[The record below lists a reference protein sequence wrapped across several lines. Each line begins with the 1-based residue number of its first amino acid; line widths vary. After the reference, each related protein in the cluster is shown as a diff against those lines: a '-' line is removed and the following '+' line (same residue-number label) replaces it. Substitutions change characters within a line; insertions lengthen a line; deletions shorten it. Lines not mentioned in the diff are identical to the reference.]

1 MTVTDI
7 VNDLLKYN
15 MITTEAALVLLKAE
29 AEALAAKSVQ
39 VQPIQTFPYNPP
51 FKVGDVDWTWD
62 PHRQPIW
69 YTTNTGATLKTE
81 E

>member
-7 VNDLLKYN
+7 VNDLLEYN

-39 VQPIQTFPYNPP
+39 VQHIQTLPYKPYEA
-51 FKVGDVDWTWD
+51 DWTYD
-62 PHRQPIW
+62 PHRPGQPW
-69 YTTNTGATLKTE
+69 WTVTSTGTTLKTE

>member
-7 VNDLLKYN
+7 VNDLLEYKL
-15 MITTEAALVLLKAE
+15 ITTEAALVLLKAE

-39 VQPIQTFPYNPP
+39 VQHIQTFPYKPY
-51 FKVGDVDWTWD
+51 DADWTYD
-62 PHRQPIW
+62 PSKMGQPYW
-69 YTTNTGATLKTE
+69 YSTSTDTTLKTE